1 MSFAVLPK
9 TKLTQQDAMSES
21 WEDKYP
27 NKCPLWL
34 NNHWLGIR
42 FRTFLLDLS
51 ISYGRK

>member
-1 MSFAVLPK
+1 MSFALLPK

-34 NNHWLGIR
+34 NILGWAFVFVPFFFI
-42 FRTFLLDLS
+42 
-51 ISYGRK
+51 